1 MKIIRRSHCSIFAN
15 DLDCAAGRCIDSAH
29 QTLGSLGAAHIP
41 SCTQLK
47 HEGIKKHAAL
57 RALVMGTMP
66 SGGGGGGGGGDD
78 GGGGGDSGG
87 GGGGGA
93 CRRSRQAVRGV

>member
-1 MKIIRRSHCSIFAN
+1 MFAN
-15 DLDCAAGRCIDSAH
+15 DLDCAAGRCIDPVH

-47 HEGIKKHAAL
+47 HKGSKKHAAL

-87 GGGGGA
+87 GGGLASGGGGGGGA
-93 CRRSRQAVRGV
+93 CRQSRQAVRGV